1 MRIMV
6 EKRTKIIVTIDG
18 PAASGKSTTARM
30 VAKRLGWLYLDTGAM
45 YRALT
50 VKVLQEHIALD
61 DKEKISELAAAVN
74 IELTPSGNGVRVLL
88 DGRDITSEIR
98 HPDVDRAVGPVCE
111 ISQVR
116 EIMVTLQQKIARG
129 RIIAEGRDM
138 GTVVFPDADLKFFI
152 VASLEERAKRRQKD
166 IAKQGIE
173 ISVEN
178 LMDQINERDH
188 RDSTRENSPLV
199 KAEDAI
205 LLNTTTLTVE
215 KQINFVL
222 EHIHQVLRNQRMS
235 A

>member
-1 MRIMV
+1 MLR
-6 EKRTKIIVTIDG
+6 E
-18 PAASGKSTTARM
+18 
-30 VAKRLGWLYLDTGAM
+30 
-45 YRALT
+45 
-50 VKVLQEHIALD
+50 
-61 DKEKISELAAAVN
+61 
-74 IELTPSGNGVRVLL
+74 
-88 DGRDITSEIR
+88 EIWER
-98 HPDVDRAVGPVCE
+98 WFV
-111 ISQVR
+111 
-116 EIMVTLQQKIARG
+116 
-129 RIIAEGRDM
+129 
-138 GTVVFPDADLKFFI
+138 

-199 KAEDAI
+199 KSEDSI

-222 EHIHQVLRNQRMS
+222 EHIHQVLGSQRMS

>member
-1 MRIMV
+1 MV
-6 EKRTKIIVTIDG
+6 EERTKIIVTIDG
-18 PAASGKSTTARM
+18 PAASGKSTTARI

-61 DKEKISELAAAVN
+61 DKIKISELAAAVN
-74 IELTPSGNGVRVLL
+74 IELTASGNGVRVFL
-88 DGRDITSEIR
+88 DGREITSEIR

-116 EIMVTLQQKIARG
+116 EIMVTLQRKIARG
-129 RIIAEGRDM
+129 SVIAEGRDM

-152 VASLEERAKRRQKD
+152 VASLKERAKRRQKD

-199 KAEDAI
+199 KAEDSI

-222 EHIHQVLRNQRMS
+222 EHIHQVLESQRMS

>member
-1 MRIMV
+1 MV
-6 EKRTKIIVTIDG
+6 EERTKIIVTIDG
-18 PAASGKSTTARM
+18 PAASGKSTTARI

-61 DKEKISELAAAVN
+61 DKIKISELAAAVN
-74 IELTPSGNGVRVLL
+74 IELTASGNGVRVFL
-88 DGRDITSEIR
+88 DGREITSEIR
-98 HPDVDRAVGPVCE
+98 PPDVDRAVGPVCE

-116 EIMVTLQQKIARG
+116 EIMVTLQRKIARG
-129 RIIAEGRDM
+129 SVIAEGRDM

-152 VASLEERAKRRQKD
+152 VASLKERAKRRQKD

-199 KAEDAI
+199 KAEDSI

-222 EHIHQVLRNQRMS
+222 EHIHQVLESQRMS